1 MKNKAMF
8 SIRQQAQNPN
18 ILDIYI
24 YDDILGDS
32 YNWWTGEKKESE
44 TSANYVKQVLENN
57 QKANEIN
64 VYINSYGGEV
74 KEGLG
79 IYNQLKRHQ
88 ASYDQHGSGRSKGKR

>member
-1 MKNKAMF
+1 MF

-57 QKANEIN
+57 QMRLMFILILMVERLRK
-64 VYINSYGGEV
+64 
-74 KEGLG
+74 
-79 IYNQLKRHQ
+79 
-88 ASYDQHGSGRSKGKR
+88 D